1 MRKID
6 LQTLDHIWQGS
17 GFPIAEWLGN
27 VSSPQQE
34 GVVTVIILLL
44 ATLLAVLFHRRLI
57 EGWSSAAN
65 TLFSAIRRKDI
76 FDNTNKR
83 RSIVFS
89 FAIPSIFYGAAIH
102 YGGNTRPLWVVL
114 VVLALY
120 FILREIALRLSSWFT
135 GKKQEF
141 DLARMIAYSAFS
153 LIFVSSV
160 PIVALY
166 ALGVED
172 IRIFTN
178 VYLGVFFTFFYAIYL
193 KCLYKILIS
202 TGFSLFSSILY
213 LCALEI
219 LPTFVAIKELTF

>member
-6 LQTLDHIWQGS
+6 LQTLDHIWHGS
-17 GFPIAEWLGN
+17 GFPIGGALGN
-27 VSSPQQE
+27 VSVPQSE
-34 GVVTVIILLL
+34 GAVTVIILLL
-44 ATLLAVLFHRRLI
+44 ATLLAVLFHKRLI

-65 TLFSAIRRKDI
+65 TLFSAIPRKDI
-76 FDNTNKR
+76 YDNTHKR
-83 RSIVFS
+83 RSIVYS
-89 FAIPSIFYGAAIH
+89 FAIPSIFYCASIYFGE
-102 YGGNTRPLWVVL
+102 NTRPLWVVL

-120 FILREIALRLSSWFT
+120 FILREIVLRLSSWYS

-141 DLARMIAYSAFS
+141 DLARIISYSAFS
-153 LIFVSSV
+153 LIFISSV

-166 ALGVED
+166 ALGVEG

-202 TGFSLFSSILY
+202 AGFSLFSSILY

-219 LPTFVAIKELTF
+219 LPAFVAIKELTF

>member
-1 MRKID
+1 M
-6 LQTLDHIWQGS
+6 
-17 GFPIAEWLGN
+17 
-27 VSSPQQE
+27 
-34 GVVTVIILLL
+34 VTVIILLL
-44 ATLLAVLFHRRLI
+44 ATLLAVMFHRRLA
-57 EGWSSAAN
+57 EGWSGAAS
-65 TLFSAIRRKDI
+65 TLFSPVRRKDI
-76 FDNTNKR
+76 FDNSYKR
-83 RSIVFS
+83 KCIVFS
-89 FAIPSIFYGAAIH
+89 FAIPSIFYGAAI
-102 YGGNTRPLWVVL
+102 YFGENTRPLWVVL

-120 FILREIALRLSSWFT
+120 FILREIVLRLSSWYS

-141 DLARMIAYSAFS
+141 DLARIISYSSFS
-153 LIFVSSV
+153 LIFISAV

-178 VYLGVFFTFFYAIYL
+178 IYLGVFLTFFYAIYL
-193 KCLYKILIS
+193 NCLYKILIS